1 MNRVLVPHNL
11 SPDSLPAHP
20 DGASLHAL
28 KGRTMGTTWSV
39 LMVCPA
45 DDLRWL
51 GAGVQQELD
60 KVVAQMSHWEPDS
73 DLCRYNAAGAG
84 SWHRLPAE
92 FLEVLEASLAYAQ
105 VSEGAFDP
113 TIGPLVDTWGFGPA
127 PERNAPPSPQE
138 IAAARA
144 RVGWQALR
152 LDDAGQRLLQP
163 GGLQLDF
170 SSIAKGYAVDQVAR
184 YLGRA
189 GVEHWLVEVGG
200 ELRGQGCKADGQ
212 PWWVE
217 LERVGEQLPHTVLAL
232 HGLSVAT
239 SGDYRRYFEHHGR
252 RYAHTLDPR
261 SGWPVTHALA
271 SVTVLHPE
279 CMQADALATMLGVLA
294 PDEAYDFAAQHNFAA
309 QFVLRTEQ
317 GFEERLTP
325 AFEALA
331 ADDD

>member
-1 MNRVLVPHNL
+1 MNRVLVPHGLNP
-11 SPDSLPAHP
+11 SSLPAHP
-20 DGASLHAL
+20 DGGSLHAM

-39 LMVCPA
+39 CVIAPA
-45 DDLRWL
+45 ADLNWL

-60 KVVAQMSHWEPDS
+60 RVVAQMSHWEPDS
-73 DLCRYNAAGAG
+73 DLCRYNAAAAG
-84 SWHRLPAE
+84 TWHRLPGE
-92 FLEVLEASLAYAQ
+92 FMEVLEASLEYALA
-105 VSEGAFDP
+105 SDGAFDP
-113 TIGPLVDTWGFGPA
+113 SIGPLVDAWGFGPLQS
-127 PERNAPPSPQE
+127 RDAPPGPHE
-138 IAAARA
+138 IEAARA
-144 RVGWQALR
+144 RVGWRR
-152 LDDAGQRLLQP
+152 LQRDEGGQKLLQP

-189 GVEHWLVEVGG
+189 GVDHWLVEVGG
-200 ELRGQGCKADGQ
+200 ELRGQGCKPDGQ

-217 LERVGEQLPHTVLAL
+217 LERVGEELPRTVLAL

-239 SGDYRRYFEHHGR
+239 SGDYRRYFEWHGH

-279 CMQADALATMLGVLA
+279 CMQADALATVLGVLS
-294 PDEAYDFAAQHNFAA
+294 PDEAYEFAEQRNFAA
-309 QFVLRTEQ
+309 QFVLRTAQ

-331 ADDD
+331 SD